1 MIVIVMGVTGCGKT
15 TVGQLLAEALRCPF
29 YDADNFHPAEN
40 VEKMRQ
46 GIPLNDDDRAPWLA
60 TLNATLQQH
69 NGQPTGCV
77 LACSA
82 LKKQYRTLLT
92 QGLAHYRYVFLSGDF
107 NTIQDRLTA
116 RVGHYMNPALLQSQ
130 FDALE
135 EPSTDEHA
143 VRVHV
148 GDTPEKL
155 LEKLLALLKTRTTIG
170 EGTTHSQ

>member
-15 TVGQLLAEALRCPF
+15 TVGQLLAETLGWPF
-29 YDADNFHPAEN
+29 FDADDFHPTEN

-46 GIPLNDDDRAPWLA
+46 GIPLDDSDRAPWLA
-60 TLNATLQQH
+60 RLNTTLQQYSR
-69 NGQPTGCV
+69 QPTGCV

-82 LKKQYRTLLT
+82 LKKQYRTLLSE
-92 QGLAHYRYVFLSGDF
+92 GLEHYRFVFLNGDF
-107 NTIQDRLTA
+107 HTIQDRLSA
-116 RVGHYMNPALLQSQ
+116 RVGHYMNPELLQSQ

-135 EPSTDEHA
+135 EPSMDEQA

-155 LEKLLALLKTRTTIG
+155 LEKVLALLEIG
-170 EGTTHSQ
+170 IPTGKETTHSQ